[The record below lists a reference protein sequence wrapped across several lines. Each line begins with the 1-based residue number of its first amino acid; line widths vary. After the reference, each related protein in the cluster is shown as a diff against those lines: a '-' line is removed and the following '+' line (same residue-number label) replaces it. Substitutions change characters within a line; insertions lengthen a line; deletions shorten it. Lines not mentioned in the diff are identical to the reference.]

1 MAIITI
7 DTTLDVVKKQK
18 ELAAALMSEDSIT
31 TRKRIMTVV
40 QHI

>member
-18 ELAAALMSEDSIT
+18 EWKDTVSKMN
-31 TRKRIMTVV
+31 RIQPPTF
-40 QHI
+40 